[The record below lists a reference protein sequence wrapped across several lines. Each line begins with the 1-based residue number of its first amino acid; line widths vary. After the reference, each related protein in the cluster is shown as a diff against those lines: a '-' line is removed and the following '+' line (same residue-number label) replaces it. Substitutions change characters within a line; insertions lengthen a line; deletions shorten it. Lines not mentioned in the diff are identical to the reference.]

1 MHEEHREREKER
13 TESLPESLRSPTAR
27 ILLNSSSSRNG
38 DDDDNAITTTT
49 TTTIITGEG
58 LIVGFDVET
67 TGISNE
73 DIITVACVWS
83 PCGVKVSCFHG
94 EDFTPL
100 LNVLDAAKYIYTFNG
115 IDFDLPRLAKKCG
128 RDMSPWVK
136 KTVDPLYLMKGVL
149 GFGACMKLDKLLM
162 ANGFECKSACGLEAI
177 RFWNEGNLDALSSY
191 CMDDARLTYELC
203 AAPSITWGKWRVHLR
218 EARVVSFV

>member
-1 MHEEHREREKER
+1 MHEKHRECKEER
-13 TESLPESLRSPTAR
+13 AQGIPEPLHHPTAGVALEAAVVVDKIR
-27 ILLNSSSSRNG
+27 SNININK
-38 DDDDNAITTTT
+38 
-49 TTTIITGEG
+49 E

-94 EDFTPL
+94 EDFSPL
-100 LNVLDAAKYIYTFNG
+100 LDILDSAKYIYTFNG

-128 RDMSPWVK
+128 RDISPWIK

-149 GFGACMKLDKLLM
+149 GFGACMKLDKLLV
-162 ANGFECKSACGLEAI
+162 ANGFECKSGSGLEAI
-177 RFWNEGNLDALSSY
+177 RFWKEGDLHALSSY